1 MTAVNV
7 EPGRCGENWDSCPHL
22 TTGETF
28 DFACAGCGD
37 CCRKRRDLVLSG
49 YDLYRIARRLRL
61 SPRIVAS
68 AFCKSYVA
76 DTTCLPALRLT
87 PDPKTGDCRF
97 FEGSACAI
105 HAARPLACALYPLGQ
120 SIDTV
125 TAKMEYYVQTPLC
138 GARAGKRT
146 LQDYLNDAAIPGSV
160 RVSTRAGPSS
170 ARSCPRNCRPRV
182 GRTTRTSLPPPS
194 ARSAPSTT
202 TIPSATSSTH
212 SFAKT

>member
-49 YDLYRIARRLRL
+49 YDLYRIAQRLRL

-97 FEGSACAI
+97 LK
-105 HAARPLACALYPLGQ
+105 AAPAPSMPQGRWP
-120 SIDTV
+120 
-125 TAKMEYYVQTPLC
+125 
-138 GARAGKRT
+138 
-146 LQDYLNDAAIPGSV
+146 V
-160 RVSTRAGPSS
+160 RSTRW
-170 ARSCPRNCRPRV
+170 
-182 GRTTRTSLPPPS
+182 GRAL
-194 ARSAPSTT
+194 
-202 TIPSATSSTH
+202 IP
-212 SFAKT
+212 